1 MDSFDAVICD
11 IMRSNVLEEL
21 NEFMDMHRDKFAT
34 SREIQGSEYTSEQF
48 ICYQQFCDILE
59 NQVALCCSNQSIN
72 PKDFMKVCTSNID
85 VSPTVDTF
93 AKILLLSTDFQ
104 LFDDVMRDT
113 EKSKYMF
120 RLWRDWSNVLVQSVE
135 RK

>member
-1 MDSFDAVICD
+1 MDGFDAVVCD
-11 IMRSNVLEEL
+11 IMRRTVLEEL
-21 NEFMDMHRDKFAT
+21 NEFMDLHRHKFAT
-34 SREIQGSEYTSEQF
+34 SRDAQGSEFTSEQF
-48 ICYQQFCDILE
+48 VCYQQFCDILE
-59 NQVALCCSNQSIN
+59 DQVAQSCSNESVN

-93 AKILLLSTDFQ
+93 ARILLLSTDFQ

-113 EKSKYMF
+113 EKRKYMF
-120 RLWRDWSNVLVQSVE
+120 KLWRDWSNVLVQSLG